1 MKIQKLQYNNLFI
14 DSLRKLRKT
23 NEKFITWKYSKQTI
37 ESIILSL
44 NGYTFLYKR
53 TKAIIKNIKTKKQRL
68 QSYKKKN
75 ERLILS
81 NHLNNN

>member
-1 MKIQKLQYNNLFI
+1 MKVL
-14 DSLRKLRKT
+14 
-23 NEKFITWKYSKQTI
+23 KQTI

-68 QSYKKKN
+68 QSYKKT
-75 ERLILS
+75 RD
-81 NHLNNN
+81 